1 MKHRDSKTMFWRAA
15 WLSLLLFLAAC
26 SSTPTVQGTAPGS
39 VNHWQGR
46 LALKVEGPAAQA
58 WTAFFELDGNPER
71 GSLVLSSLF
80 GTRLARMQWA
90 PNSASLQTPSEN
102 LQFPSLEA
110 MVAHHNANPF
120 PVTALFSW
128 LQGQRLDVKGWEVSM
143 DQLPQGRLSALQR
156 GPDNA
161 LTELKVIL
169 ER

>member
-1 MKHRDSKTMFWRAA
+1 
-15 WLSLLLFLAAC
+15 
-26 SSTPTVQGTAPGS
+26 

-80 GTRLARMQWA
+80 GTRLARMQWS
-90 PNSASLQTPSEN
+90 PGSASLQTPSEN

-110 MVAHHNANPF
+110 MAAHHTSSPI
-120 PVTALFSW
+120 PVAALFSW
-128 LQGQRLDVKGWEVSM
+128 LQGQRADVKGWEVSM

-169 ER
+169 DR